1 MPDSLVQIG
10 KPAAAAPP
18 PPAAGRPRRGRP
30 DWLRIQLAT
39 PAQYHQ
45 VRRLVDGLNLHT
57 VCEEAR
63 CPNIYECWG
72 EHGTATFMILGDVC
86 TRRCGF
92 CAVTSGRPAP
102 GVDADEPRHVA
113 EAVAAMGLRHAV
125 VTSVDRD
132 DLPDGGAGHFAA
144 VIEAIHRPSPGT
156 AVEVL
161 TPDFRGVAD
170 ALDVVLGAGPEVF
183 SHNVET
189 VPRMYRQARPGSR
202 YERSLGPPRR
212 GRPPPR
218 RRRLPGRIKT
228 GLMAGIGETRAELE
242 ATLRDVRGRRGR
254 DPDPR
259 PVPPAH
265 PAAPARR
272 PLGPPRGVR
281 RLPRAGPL
289 ARLRAL
295 RGRAAGSQQL
305 PRPRARP
312 PGGGARGAR
321 PAGEP
326 PGAPRPPRLLTPT
339 GPFLGPKFA
348 RLGHLGPDRHRLLP
362 ISLYAVPKLSLVGT
376 QIDVS
381 SGHGGW

>member
-1 MPDSLVQIG
+1 MSETLVQIG
-10 KPAAAAPP
+10 KPTSSSAT
-18 PPAAGRPRRGRP
+18 PPAPSAPHRPPRAAHQARP
-30 DWLRIQLAT
+30 DWLRIKLAT

-57 VCEEAR
+57 VCQEAR

-144 VIEAIHRPSPGT
+144 VIEAIHRRSPGT

-170 ALDVVLGAGPEVF
+170 ALDVVLGARPEVF

-202 YERSLGPPRR
+202 YQRSLALLAEAA
-212 GRPPPR
+212 R
-218 RRRLPGRIKT
+218 RRDAGDFQGRVKT
-228 GLMAGIGETRAELE
+228 GLMAGIGETREELE
-242 ATLRDVRGRRGR
+242 ATLRDVRAAGVEILTLGQYLQPTPQHLPVDRW
-254 DPDPR
+254 
-259 PVPPAH
+259 VPPAEF
-265 PAAPARR
+265 AAYRELALS
-272 PLGPPRGVR
+272 LGFAHCE
-281 RLPRAGPL
+281 AGPL
-289 ARLRAL
+289 VRSSYHAHEHV
-295 RGRAAGSQQL
+295 
-305 PRPRARP
+305 
-312 PGGGARGAR
+312 R
-321 PAGEP
+321 PA
-326 PGAPRPPRLLTPT
+326 
-339 GPFLGPKFA
+339 
-348 RLGHLGPDRHRLLP
+348 
-362 ISLYAVPKLSLVGT
+362 AVPGPLAAPPAPSAHPA
-376 QIDVS
+376 S
-381 SGHGGW
+381 